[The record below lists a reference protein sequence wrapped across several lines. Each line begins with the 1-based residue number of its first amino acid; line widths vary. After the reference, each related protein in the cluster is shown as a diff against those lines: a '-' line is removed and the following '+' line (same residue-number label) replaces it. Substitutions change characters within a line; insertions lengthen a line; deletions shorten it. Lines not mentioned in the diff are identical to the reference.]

1 MGAYCLLKVSPATSG
16 NLELSRE
23 LEFIKMGMPGSDV
36 IYMDSSYNLFYPKG
50 ANQLFDIPEEVM
62 PVINQH
68 WAQFPPQHPLIPHIF
83 GILFFFLWMVNF
95 VGNGLVIFIF
105 LKTKSLRTPINM
117 FVVNLALSDCV
128 MMSTMGL
135 PVTINAFTQRYW
147 MWGVFGCQLYAF
159 VGAVCGTVSILTM
172 VVIGY
177 DRYNVIVKGFSGTK
191 ITGGKAF
198 ILLSLIWGYSIVVS
212 MMPFFYTKIV
222 KAVVMHEAALKAQAK
237 KMNVDSLRS
246 SNDDGKESAEVRI
259 AKVAITNVMLWVV
272 IWSPYA
278 FVNLIACFG
287 NQAIVTPLVSQIP
300 SFIAKSASCLNP
312 VIYAISHPKYREA
325 LEKEVPCLGIREE
338 KKVAASAASGQES
351 VQTKA

>member
-83 GILFFFLWMVNF
+83 GILFF
-95 VGNGLVIFIF
+95 
-105 LKTKSLRTPINM
+105 S
-117 FVVNLALSDCV
+117 LSDCV

-159 VGAVCGTVSILTM
+159 VGAVCGTCSILTM

-177 DRYNVIVKGFSGTK
+177 DRYNVIV
-191 ITGGKAF
+191 
-198 ILLSLIWGYSIVVS
+198 
-212 MMPFFYTKIV
+212 
-222 KAVVMHEAALKAQAK
+222 
-237 KMNVDSLRS
+237 N
-246 SNDDGKESAEVRI
+246 
-259 AKVAITNVMLWVV
+259 
-272 IWSPYA
+272 
-278 FVNLIACFG
+278 
-287 NQAIVTPLVSQIP
+287 
-300 SFIAKSASCLNP
+300 
-312 VIYAISHPKYREA
+312 
-325 LEKEVPCLGIREE
+325 
-338 KKVAASAASGQES
+338 
-351 VQTKA
+351 

>member
-36 IYMDSSYNLFYPKG
+36 IYMDASYNLFYPKG

-83 GILFFFLWMVNF
+83 GILFFFL
-95 VGNGLVIFIF
+95 
-105 LKTKSLRTPINM
+105 KTKSLRTPTNM

-159 VGAVCGTVSILTM
+159 VGAVCGTCSILT
-172 VVIGY
+172 
-177 DRYNVIVKGFSGTK
+177 
-191 ITGGKAF
+191 
-198 ILLSLIWGYSIVVS
+198 
-212 MMPFFYTKIV
+212 
-222 KAVVMHEAALKAQAK
+222 
-237 KMNVDSLRS
+237 
-246 SNDDGKESAEVRI
+246 
-259 AKVAITNVMLWVV
+259 
-272 IWSPYA
+272 
-278 FVNLIACFG
+278 
-287 NQAIVTPLVSQIP
+287 
-300 SFIAKSASCLNP
+300 
-312 VIYAISHPKYREA
+312 
-325 LEKEVPCLGIREE
+325 
-338 KKVAASAASGQES
+338 
-351 VQTKA
+351 

>member
-1 MGAYCLLKVSPATSG
+1 MEKTDSQ
-16 NLELSRE
+16 
-23 LEFIKMGMPGSDV
+23 F
-36 IYMDSSYNLFYPKG
+36 IYMDASYNLFYPKG
-50 ANQLFDIPEEVM
+50 ANQLSDIPEDVM

-68 WAQFPPQHPLIPHIF
+68 WAKFPPQHPLLLP
-83 GILFFFLWMVNF
+83 WMVNF
-95 VGNGLVIFIF
+95 VGNGLVIYIF
-105 LKTKSLRTPINM
+105 LKTKSLRSPTNM
-117 FVVNLALSDCV
+117 FVVNLALSDCI
-128 MMSTMGL
+128 MMSPMGL

-159 VGAVCGTVSILTM
+159 VG

-212 MMPFFYTKIV
+212 MMPFFGWGGYMAEGLLVTCGYDYLSQDMNKKSYMMFAFGFNYMFPLIMISFFYTKIV

-246 SNDDGKESAEVRI
+246 NADDGKESAEVRI

-287 NQAIVTPLVSQIP
+287 NQAIVSPLVSQIP

-325 LEKEVPCLGIREE
+325 LEKDVPCLGIREE
-338 KKVAASAASGQES
+338 RKVPVSAQSGQES